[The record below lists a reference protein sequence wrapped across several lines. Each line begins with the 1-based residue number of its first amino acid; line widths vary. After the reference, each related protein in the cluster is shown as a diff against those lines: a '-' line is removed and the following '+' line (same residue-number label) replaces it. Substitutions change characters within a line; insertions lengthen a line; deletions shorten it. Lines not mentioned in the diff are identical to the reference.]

1 MPKTEKVSSSAFL
14 PSDTFQLIV
23 ANTPLVSIDL
33 IVRNHKGQVL
43 LGKRVNRPAL
53 GMWFVPGGR
62 VLKGESLRSAFAR
75 LTEVE
80 LGIELD
86 IQQATY
92 LGLYEHFYEDSIF
105 TKDQCLAENPVST
118 HYVVNA
124 FEITLLEDLSLPYSQ
139 HNSYRWFDEAD
150 LLLDSDVHRH
160 TRWYFQK
167 EQGFHTASQVL

>member
-1 MPKTEKVSSSAFL
+1 VPKTERISSPAFL
-14 PSDTFQLIV
+14 STDTFQLIV
-23 ANTPLVSIDL
+23 ANAPLISIDL
-33 IVRNHKGQVL
+33 VVRNHKGQIL
-43 LGKRVNRPAL
+43 LGRRVNRPARR
-53 GMWFVPGGR
+53 MWFVPGGR

-80 LGIELD
+80 LGVELD
-86 IQQATY
+86 IQQAAY
-92 LGLYEHFYEDSIF
+92 MGLYEHFYEDSIF
-105 TKDQCLAENPVST
+105 TTDQCLAENFVST

-124 FEITLLEDLSLPYSQ
+124 FEITLLEDLSLPYKQ
-139 HNSYRWFDEAD
+139 HNSYRWFDVAD